1 MFLIFALADLGLV
14 LQAQDADRAS
24 KIYAEASKSVLLLLV
39 RSEKGEVVG
48 QGTGFV
54 VAGGKILTNEHV
66 VRNGRV
72 LIDLGAAR
80 LSATVERVDAF
91 NDLALLSAG
100 AELEAKPLM
109 IADGSPTPGTSVFAI
124 GNPAGLERSISTGVV
139 SGVRDLR
146 GRQLLQITA
155 PISSGS
161 SGGPI
166 LNTRGEVVG
175 VAVGILE
182 TGQNLNFAVPAA
194 LIRKLLVGKM
204 QASADVVSLSAAAA
218 PGDKVIIRVG
228 EATISQSEFERYID
242 MLPDQYKTMARG
254 QAKRQFADQ
263 LVSMKTLSQEARK
276 RKLDQTPEFQRQVEI
291 QKDNIL
297 AGLVF
302 QDLAEKLKI
311 EEAAVRQYYDQHK
324 GEYERVRARH
334 ILIRAKGS
342 PMPVPDG
349 KQEIGEEEALAKA
362 KALSKRI
369 GAGEDFA
376 ALAKSESDD
385 TGSGA
390 QGGDLGFFQKG
401 RMVPAF
407 EQAAFALPVKQL
419 SEPVKTPFGYHLI
432 LVEQHENKTFDE
444 LRPELEKKMR
454 PDLAKKAIE
463 DLKKSVTVQLDETYF
478 GPARE

>member
-1 MFLIFALADLGLV
+1 MAAPLV
-14 LQAQDADRAS
+14 RLH
-24 KIYAEASKSVLLLLV
+24 LLLASV
-39 RSEKGEVVG
+39 
-48 QGTGFV
+48 V
-54 VAGGKILTNEHV
+54 VA
-66 VRNGRV
+66 
-72 LIDLGAAR
+72 A
-80 LSATVERVDAF
+80 
-91 NDLALLSAG
+91 
-100 AELEAKPLM
+100 
-109 IADGSPTPGTSVFAI
+109 
-124 GNPAGLERSISTGVV
+124 
-139 SGVRDLR
+139 
-146 GRQLLQITA
+146 
-155 PISSGS
+155 
-161 SGGPI
+161 
-166 LNTRGEVVG
+166 
-175 VAVGILE
+175 
-182 TGQNLNFAVPAA
+182 
-194 LIRKLLVGKM
+194 
-204 QASADVVSLSAAAA
+204 AAAA